1 MATPSSPIGFSDIYS
16 EANGATPGSATSL
29 AAITSGGSY
38 FDGPNGNA
46 GNAFNAWGQSYGDDG
61 IYSVQALS
69 ATPIKFS
76 DYRNVSYFYDQTNTQ
91 ISFEVVNNNGTYAFE
106 VIMDYMDTSLNYS
119 YLSTNTGGLLSP
131 STTYG
136 PTEASLSTTPLIYG
150 CNWRLTINPESGY
163 TSPTATIRLDINGS
177 TLFSGITINPAGT
190 PTIEDYNAWGNEYMT
205 LDQPVSG
212 ATGSLI
218 YVRIT

>member
-1 MATPSSPIGFSDIYS
+1 MATPSSPIGFGDIYS
-16 EANGATPGSATSL
+16 EANGAVPSSATSL

-38 FDGPNGNA
+38 FDGPNGSTT
-46 GNAFNAWGQSYGDDG
+46 NAFNAWGQGYGDDG

-91 ISFEVVNNNGTYAFE
+91 ISFEVQNNNGGYAFD
-106 VIMDYMDTSLNYS
+106 VTMDYMDTSLNYI
-119 YLSTNTGGLLSP
+119 YLSTNTGGLLGP

-150 CNWRLTINPESGY
+150 CNWRLTINPDSGY

-177 TLFSGITINPAGT
+177 TLFSGINIDPFPT
-190 PTIEDYNAWGNEYMT
+190 PTILDYTSFANEYMT

-212 ATGSLI
+212 ATGSLVYI
-218 YVRIT
+218 RIS